1 VRYCLTRVNACF
13 FLLIFDLASLSACIT
28 DLCADNLYFKK
39 VIKNLNI
46 EDVAQ
51 QEVNNTHKQD
61 GASSERGPEKEDV
74 LDDFIHEEDDSNWL
88 DEEPSIQMPDVQDEH
103 ASGND
108 DDDGDLDDIFDWY

>member
-1 VRYCLTRVNACF
+1 MIQQLLPDKTRQQVRAKFKTEEKKNPLLVHDAIIHRSGGEILLNSG
-13 FLLIFDLASLSACIT
+13 FLLTFDLASLSACIT

-61 GASSERGPEKEDV
+61 GASSERGPEKEV
-74 LDDFIHEEDDSNWL
+74 FL
-88 DEEPSIQMPDVQDEH
+88 
-103 ASGND
+103 
-108 DDDGDLDDIFDWY
+108 